1 MQTNNLEKRRVEGVK
16 SLIPLLVLANGVFRK
31 AYGLELKAGNDM
43 WWVDTS
49 TDLHIYAA
57 V

>member
-1 MQTNNLEKRRVEGVK
+1 MQTNNPEKRRVEGVK